1 MNYGRVSDIVREE
14 IRSDYVPNACILAA
28 RVATLALREFGVQ
41 AEAVAVELDAF
52 SPAYM
57 RMVEYGRSL
66 GRELTQEE
74 VGRFAAEGAWRMSV
88 TAEPARPGVLDHR
101 SPNGYQGHV
110 VVIAEDRRW
119 LLDPTLAQINRPQ
132 KGLVVE
138 PPFVHR
144 IMPDDWNDGHLGVR
158 TGTGVVVAYRLTPGR
173 RDFTKAPDWRSRRE
187 PARRA
192 TFERVLGRIVQRIEK
207 EARSE

>member
-1 MNYGRVSDIVREE
+1 MNYERVADIVREE
-14 IRSDYVPNACILAA
+14 IRADYVPNACILAA

-41 AEAVAVELDAF
+41 AEAVAAELDAF
-52 SPAYM
+52 SPAYV

-66 GRELTQEE
+66 GRELTEEE

-119 LLDPTLAQINRPQ
+119 LLDPTLDQVNRPQ

-138 PPFVHR
+138 PPFAYR
-144 IMPDDWNDGHLGVR
+144 IMPDDWEGLVVR
-158 TGTGVVVAYRLTPGR
+158 NEAGVVVAYRLTPGR

-187 PARRA
+187 PTRRA
-192 TFERVLGRIVQRIEK
+192 TFERVLGRIAQRIEK